1 MSGPEKKDES
11 GENVFKIM
19 DGIIDQL
26 NRTKRT
32 FILMVITIMVVI
44 PLTFAVTSAVID
56 HPFPTHRDG
65 PPWAPGGFQGDRPEP
80 ANFWAVR
87 FIPFVIALIWLGVG
101 IRQWL
106 VLNKWTKKYEHYKE
120 LQKKLDEKLGDED
133 EEKGG
138 PGPT

>member
-1 MSGPEKKDES
+1 MSGPEKKDDS

-26 NRTKRT
+26 NKTKRT

-44 PLTFAVTSAVID
+44 PLSFAITSAVID
-56 HPFPTHRDG
+56 HPFPIRDG
-65 PPWAPGGFQGDRPEP
+65 PPWMQDRFGTDRPEP
-80 ANFWAVR
+80 GGFWAVR
-87 FIPFVIALIWLGVG
+87 LIPFAIALIWLGVG
-101 IRQWL
+101 IRQWF

-133 EEKGG
+133 EEKNGSNA
-138 PGPT
+138 T

>member
-44 PLTFAVTSAVID
+44 PLTYAVSSAVID
-56 HPFPTHRDG
+56 HPFPFHRPWWPDG
-65 PPWAPGGFQGDRPEP
+65 FGDRPEP
-80 ANFWAVR
+80 TNFWAVR
-87 FIPFVIALIWLGVG
+87 LIPFAIALIWLAVG

-120 LQKKLDEKLGDED
+120 LQRKLDEKLGDED
-133 EEKGG
+133 REKNGSS
-138 PGPT
+138 PT

>member
-1 MSGPEKKDES
+1 MSGPEKKDDS

-44 PLTFAVTSAVID
+44 PLSFAISSAVID
-56 HPFPTHRDG
+56 RPFPGHRS
-65 PPWAPGGFQGDRPEP
+65 PWEPGFERPEP
-80 ANFWAVR
+80 ANFWLVR
-87 FIPFVIALIWLGVG
+87 IIPFIIAMIWLGVG
-101 IRQWL
+101 IRQWF

-133 EEKGG
+133 KEKGG
-138 PGPT
+138 PGVT

>member
-1 MSGPEKKDES
+1 MSGPEKKNES

-32 FILMVITIMVVI
+32 FILMVMTIMVVI
-44 PLTFAVTSAVID
+44 PLTFAVSSAVID
-56 HPFPTHRDG
+56 HPFPVHDG
-65 PPWAPGGFQGDRPEP
+65 RPPWAPGGFYRPEP
-80 ANFWAVR
+80 SNFWLVR
-87 FIPFVIALIWLGVG
+87 IIPFVIALIWLGVG

-138 PGPT
+138 PGVT

>member
-1 MSGPEKKDES
+1 VSGPEKKDDP
-11 GENVFKIM
+11 ENVFKIM

-44 PLTFAVTSAVID
+44 PLSFAISSAIIEKPY
-56 HPFPTHRDG
+56 PFHEGRWG
-65 PPWAPGGFQGDRPEP
+65 PPGAGPDQP
-80 ANFWAVR
+80 NFLLVR
-87 FIPFVIALIWLGVG
+87 TIPFFIALIWLGVG
-101 IRQWL
+101 IRQWF

-120 LQKKLDEKLGDED
+120 MQKKLDEKLGDED

>member
-44 PLTFAVTSAVID
+44 PLTFAISSAVID
-56 HPFPTHRDG
+56 RPFPHGGR
-65 PPWAPGGFQGDRPEP
+65 PPWMQDGFLEDRPEP

-87 FIPFVIALIWLGVG
+87 FIPFAIALIWLGVG

-138 PGPT
+138 PGVT

>member
-1 MSGPEKKDES
+1 MSGSEKKDDS

-44 PLTFAVTSAVID
+44 PLSFAISSAIIEKPY
-56 HPFPTHRDG
+56 PFHEGRWG
-65 PPWAPGGFQGDRPEP
+65 PPGPGPDQP
-80 ANFWAVR
+80 NFLLVR
-87 FIPFVIALIWLGVG
+87 TIPFFIALIWLGVG
-101 IRQWL
+101 IRQWF

-133 EEKGG
+133 EEKSG
-138 PGPT
+138 PSPT

>member
-1 MSGPEKKDES
+1 MSGPERKDDS

-56 HPFPTHRDG
+56 HPFPGPR
-65 PPWAPGGFQGDRPEP
+65 PPWGPGGYGDRPEP
-80 ANFWAVR
+80 SNFWLVR
-87 FIPFVIALIWLGVG
+87 LIPFAIALIWLGVG
-101 IRQWL
+101 IRQWF

-138 PGPT
+138 PGAT

>member
-56 HPFPTHRDG
+56 RPFPGHR
-65 PPWAPGGFQGDRPEP
+65 PPWGPDGFERPEP
-80 ANFWAVR
+80 PNFWLVR
-87 FIPFVIALIWLGVG
+87 IIPFAIALIWLGVG

-133 EEKGG
+133 EEKNGSS
-138 PGPT
+138 PT

>member
-1 MSGPEKKDES
+1 MSGPEKKDDS

-44 PLTFAVTSAVID
+44 PLSFAITSAVID
-56 HPFPTHRDG
+56 HPFPTHRPWGPDG
-65 PPWAPGGFQGDRPEP
+65 FGDRPEP
-80 ANFWAVR
+80 GGFWAVR
-87 FIPFVIALIWLGVG
+87 LIPFAIALIWLGVG
-101 IRQWL
+101 IRQWF

-133 EEKGG
+133 EEKNGSNA
-138 PGPT
+138 T